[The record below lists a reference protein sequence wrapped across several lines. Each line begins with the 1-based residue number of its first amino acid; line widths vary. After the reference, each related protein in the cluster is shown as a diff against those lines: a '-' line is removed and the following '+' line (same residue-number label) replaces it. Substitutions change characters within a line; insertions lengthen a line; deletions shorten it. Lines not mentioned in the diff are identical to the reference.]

1 MTARAGESQGSTE
14 DRLAH
19 LVENVPDARSA
30 FGVRDSAGN
39 TMDTAKI
46 IEDPAGG
53 YLAVYHSQREGVF
66 TVSVATSDDL
76 LRWTHRGDLASHA
89 SQPYLTAVRDGGFVV
104 VWEADTTGYDWLS
117 FRFYPSRDRLFAG
130 DPERVFDAPHT
141 LVPARRW
148 AEGTPNVRAARLA
161 PDIDHS
167 VIDVGFHYW
176 WNGDVDRQARG
187 RLTGFCDWT
196 TMRERRIDDAVLTY
210 GVRGNIGDRDSLVLG
225 GESFT
230 LVEGQYTKGD
240 FGSWR
245 VFLYSPR
252 SGTARALAIRT
263 PGGSS
268 AFANPAAT
276 VLRGPDGVPTLAVSL
291 FLPSEGAAP
300 GEAGQLVY
308 YSPLAAARSR

>member
-1 MTARAGESQGSTE
+1 MTSRVDGAEGSPE

-19 LVENVPDARSA
+19 LVECVPDERSA

-46 IEDPAGG
+46 VEDPAGG
-53 YLAVYHSQREGVF
+53 YLAVYHSPHGGAF

-89 SQPYLTAVRDGGFVV
+89 SQPYLMAVRDGGFIAA
-104 VWEADTTGYDWLS
+104 WEADGGGYNWLT
-117 FRFYPSRDRLFAG
+117 FRYYPSRDRLFAG
-130 DPERVFDAPHT
+130 DPERAFDAPHT
-141 LVPARRW
+141 LVPPTRW
-148 AEGTPNVRAARLA
+148 AEGTPNIRAARLE
-161 PDIDHS
+161 PDIDRS
-167 VIDVGFHYW
+167 VIDVGFHFW

-187 RLTGFCDWT
+187 RLRGFSGWT
-196 TMRERRIDDAVLTY
+196 TMREPRIDEAVLAH
-210 GVRGNIGDRDSLVLG
+210 GVRGNIGDRDSLVIG

-230 LVEGQYTKGD
+230 LVEGQYVKGD

-245 VFLYSPR
+245 IFLYSPR
-252 SGTARALAIRT
+252 SGTARPLAIRT
-263 PGGSS
+263 PGGSR

-276 VLRGPDGVPTLAVSL
+276 MLRGPDGARALVVSL

-300 GEAGQLVY
+300 GEAGQLIY
-308 YSPLAAARSR
+308 HSPQAAARSR